1 MIKEQTIRWKPFS
14 DKHKQYIK
22 AALVSRMCVAEGA
35 IRSGKTIDHC
45 IIAAAYL
52 ETCRDKIHLAS
63 GSSIGNAKL
72 NIGDCNGFGLEHLFR
87 GRCKW
92 GKYKDNDALY
102 ISTKTGEKVVIF
114 AGGGKADSY
123 KKILGNSYGLW
134 IATEINEHY
143 DANDSRTS
151 FIKVAFGRQLAAEQ
165 PFVLWDLNPCSP
177 AHKIY
182 EDYID
187 NYLETYTGYLYQHFT
202 IADNLS
208 ISEER
213 RKEIEQQYVPG
224 STWYRRDI
232 LGERC
237 IAEGLVYPMWED
249 AVLEPDFPDLREE
262 YTDYAL
268 SIDYGTQNAFSA
280 GLWGKHKD
288 TWYRFAEYYY
298 SGRDTGRQKTDEE
311 YAVDIDALT
320 EPLAG
325 KFNYSTGYKLRTIID
340 PSAASFIA
348 LLKKRGRYKVTQ
360 AKNAVEDGIRET
372 ATAMQTGKIK
382 IYPCCKSWQKEAAGY
397 VWDNDESIDRPV
409 KVDDHAM
416 DDTRYFVKTMR
427 IVKPKRLAEREPN
440 EDISR
445 FN

>member
-1 MIKEQTIRWKPFS
+1 MIKTATINWKPFS

-22 AALVSRMCVAEGA
+22 AAMVSRMCCAEGA

-45 IIAAAYL
+45 IIAAMYL
-52 ETCRDKIHLAS
+52 ETCKDKIHLAS

-102 ISTKTGEKVVIF
+102 VSTKTGEKVVIF

-143 DANDSRTS
+143 DAQDSRTS

-177 AHKIY
+177 AHAIY
-182 EDYID
+182 ENYID
-187 NYLETYTGYLYQHFT
+187 KYLTDYDGYLYEHFT

-208 ISEER
+208 ITPER
-213 RKEIEQQYVPG
+213 RAEIEQQYVVG
-224 STWYRRDI
+224 SVWYRRDI

-237 IAEGLVYPMWED
+237 IAEGLIYPMYED
-249 AVLEPDFPDLREE
+249 ALLPDDFPDLTNRYEQ
-262 YTDYAL
+262 YAV

-280 GLWGKHKD
+280 GLWGKYEGV
-288 TWYRFAEYYY
+288 WYRYREYYY
-298 SGRDTGRQKTDEE
+298 SGRKTGVQKTDEE
-311 YAVDIDALT
+311 YAVEVDRLT
-320 EPLAG
+320 EDVPLAEG
-325 KFNYSTGYKLRTIID
+325 KKLRTIID
-340 PSAASFIA
+340 PSAASFIT
-348 LLKKRGRYKVTQ
+348 LMRKRGRYKIRQ
-360 AKNAVEDGIRET
+360 ADNAVADGMRET
-372 ATAMQTGKIK
+372 ATAMNKGLIK
-382 IYPCCKSWQKEAAGY
+382 IYPCCKNWKLEASAYSWE
-397 VWDNDESIDRPV
+397 DNEKDDKPV
-409 KVDDHAM
+409 KVNDHAM
-416 DDTRYFVKTMR
+416 DDMRYFVKTMR
-427 IVKPKRLAEREPN
+427 ITKIRREV
-440 EDISR
+440 EGTE
-445 FN
+445 

>member
-1 MIKEQTIRWKPFS
+1 MIKTATINWKPFS
-14 DKHKQYIK
+14 EKHKQYIK
-22 AALVSRMCVAEGA
+22 QALVSRMCVAEGA

-52 ETCRDKIHLAS
+52 ETCKDKIHLAS

-102 ISTKTGEKVVIF
+102 ISTKTGDKVVIF

-143 DANDSRTS
+143 DALDSRTS

-182 EDYID
+182 SEYID
-187 NYLETYTGYLYQHFT
+187 KYHDGYDGYLYEHFT
-202 IADNLS
+202 INDNLS
-208 ISEER
+208 IPDKRREEI
-213 RKEIEQQYVPG
+213 KKQYVEG
-224 STWYRRDI
+224 SVWYRRDI

-237 IAEGLVYPMWED
+237 IAEGLIYPMWES
-249 AVLEPDFPDLREE
+249 AVLQPDFADLTDECE
-262 YTDYAL
+262 DYAL

-280 GLWGKHKD
+280 GLWGKHEGV
-288 TWYRFAEYYY
+288 WYRLDEYYY
-298 SGRDTGRQKTDEE
+298 SGRDTGVQKTDEQ
-311 YAVDIDALT
+311 YAIDLDSFTDRIADKLK
-320 EPLAG
+320 G
-325 KFNYSTGYKLRTIID
+325 KLWTAVD

-348 LLKKRGRYKVTQ
+348 VLRKRGRYKVIDADNTVQ
-360 AKNAVEDGIRET
+360 DGIRET
-372 ATAMQTGKIK
+372 ATAMQMGLIK
-382 IYPCCKSWQKEAAGY
+382 IYPRCKNWQREAGSYSWD
-397 VWDNDESIDRPV
+397 DNDAVDAPI
-409 KVDDHAM
+409 KVNDHAM
-416 DDTRYFVKTMR
+416 DDTRYFVKTKY
-427 IVKPKRLAEREPN
+427 IAKPKRPR
-440 EDISR
+440 
-445 FN
+445 